1 MTRTVVSAALQ
12 IFRMQQASFWDNR
25 LKAILG
31 KDAPEPVGEKVPG
44 LLTLLMIN

>member
-1 MTRTVVSAALQ
+1 MTTTVVSAALQ

-31 KDAPEPVGEKVPG
+31 KDVGEKVAG